1 MYTPYFRPEDYHGTV
16 ISDVTELEH
25 SLRTASRN
33 IDTITFN
40 RIVAKGF
47 ENLTEFQQGVIR
59 EATVRL
65 AEWIYQYQDDLNSL
79 AGGYSIN
86 GVSVNYGNA
95 PGMSCVNGVTLP
107 TEIYDLVQQTG
118 LCVRIAR

>member
-1 MYTPYFRPEDYHGTV
+1 MYKPYFRPENYHGTV
-16 ISDVTELEH
+16 IDVDELEH

-47 ENLTEFQQGVIR
+47 ENLTQFQQQIIR
-59 EATVRL
+59 EACVRL
-65 AEWIYQYQDDLNSL
+65 AEFIYTNKDELESIV
-79 AGGYSIN
+79 GGYTIN

-95 PGMSCVNGVTLP
+95 PGMINVNGITVP
-107 TEIYDLVQQTG
+107 VEIYELVSQTG
-118 LCVRIAR
+118 LCNLLAR